1 MIRSPGHWSLAPQSK
16 VELAQHFGHSSYAEA
31 WRQMWGPLAH
41 DSPLHPLS
49 PTGTWEHGFRSQ
61 LIKGTCLKE
70 TGKLGHTKWSK
81 KWDNL
86 EGEAWTLIRSRY
98 FSLQEKGLGCRVS
111 GLWFWLYPLWKD
123 QMLPWRN
130 LSGFWQADVMGVG
143 GYLRNPEW
151 GRVQIQN
158 VTPLSPEEKQVVDK
172 LYYLGW
178 PAIQVCPWISWF

>member
-1 MIRSPGHWSLAPQSK
+1 
-16 VELAQHFGHSSYAEA
+16 
-31 WRQMWGPLAH
+31 MWGPLAH

-70 TGKLGHTKWSK
+70 TEKLEHTKWSR

-86 EGEAWTLIRSRY
+86 KGEAWTLIRSRD

-123 QMLPWRN
+123 QMLPWRKPARVLTSWCN
-130 LSGFWQADVMGVG
+130 GGGWVSKKPWVG
-143 GYLRNPEW
+143 T
-151 GRVQIQN
+151 VQIQN
-158 VTPLSPEEKQVVDK
+158 VTPLSPEGQQVVDK
-172 LYYLGW
+172 LCYLGW
-178 PAIQVCPWISWF
+178 PTIQEDLGFSTESPSQQTPRRQANWDD